1 VGTGT
6 EAGIF
11 GNDDDEQR
19 SGGRHKFVIIAMLP
33 ENNYS

>member
-6 EAGIF
+6 EA